1 MLTADTIRQGEAF
14 ATVLRVRSPR
24 VLLPA
29 DPSEEELAR
38 DFSLSGA
45 DKTEIRRC
53 RGDEH
58 RRRFA
63 LQLCVLRKTGRFLDS
78 YRQVPTR
85 ILTHLSRQLDL
96 SPVLFVSEAERSA
109 TEYDY
114 QERIRQYLGW
124 QSFDHWAEDELTRW
138 LEMRAAEG
146 TLTAD
151 LLQQAEG
158 LLCSS
163 RVVLPASSSLER
175 LVASAA
181 AQAQQAVF
189 ARIAEHLPSAL
200 RKDLDTLLNVAPSDY
215 RSALLRL
222 KEYPPEA
229 SAGVILA
236 YVARYQQ
243 VHDLVANRIDLG
255 MINPGVVRHLAL
267 LAKRYDVHALKR
279 FAPAKRHAML
289 ACFLVEAERSLLD
302 HLVEMH
308 DQYLTTMWRRARHA
322 FEERHR
328 QLRRRAREGVETVL
342 LAIDILL
349 ATPADGDAVRAEV
362 NQRVGFEHL
371 REAAQSC
378 REFQRLEERGQLD
391 ELCARYTTLRRYLP
405 AFFSLPFAGEK
416 GSEELLAALRLLR
429 RLDAGKIEDLPKS
442 APCHFVPAAWRPAL
456 YRDDG
461 ALDRRVWVIALSQA
475 VRDALRAGDVYLPG
489 SRHHVSFWNLVYD
502 EQRWAAERKSA
513 YASLALPTEAET
525 VLGKLRQEYTDAVGR
540 AAGGLNE
547 TAFASMCDGRLQ
559 LKRADALEIPERTR
573 QLRHAIETALPRV
586 RIEQLLQEVDRHC
599 GFTREL
605 RPIGGY
611 EPRLS
616 NLYQSQLAA
625 LIAHGTNLGIA
636 AMGQSAE
643 GITADMLQ
651 HVSRF
656 FLTDATLK
664 SVNAVVVNFHHRLG
678 FSGLWGTGSASS
690 SDGQRFGIQASSL
703 LASFYPRY
711 FGYYERSITVY
722 THTSDQ
728 YSVFGTRAISCSAR
742 EALYVLDGLL
752 ENDTILRLHE
762 HSTDTHGFTEQLF
775 GLCYLLGYT
784 FMPRLRDLADQ
795 QLYRVDPEIAPGA
808 LRPLLRAGLDFPLL
822 GEQWDQLV
830 RVAASL
836 RNRVASAHVVLQRLA
851 NASPADR
858 VAKALTTLGRI
869 VKTIYILR
877 YIHEEDLRRRV
888 QLQLNRGESRHALAR
903 WLFFGNR
910 GEFRSGDY
918 EEIMNKASCLSLLS
932 NAVLV
937 WNTMAIMKIVTQ
949 LRAAGENVAD
959 EDLARV
965 SPLMHQHVIPN
976 GTYHFARSNLGDNRE

>member
-1 MLTADTIRQGEAF
+1 MLTAEITQSAPF
-14 ATVLRVRSPR
+14 VRGRPAR
-24 VLLPA
+24 VLLPV
-29 DPSEEELAR
+29 DPGDDELAR
-38 DFSLSGA
+38 DFSLSEA
-45 DKTEIRRC
+45 DKVEVRQC
-53 RGDEH
+53 RGDDN

-63 LQLCVLRKTGRFLDS
+63 LQLCVVRKYGRFLGS
-78 YRQVPTR
+78 YQQVPVK
-85 ILTHLSRQLDL
+85 ILTHLSLSRQLEL
-96 SPVLFVSEAERSA
+96 SPVLFVPDIERGA
-109 TEYDY
+109 TESDY
-114 QERIRQYLGW
+114 QERIRRYLGYRA
-124 QSFDHWAEDELTRW
+124 FDQRVQDELIQW
-138 LEMRAAEG
+138 LEIRATEG
-146 TLTAD
+146 ILPAD
-151 LLQQAEG
+151 LLRQTEG
-158 LLCSS
+158 LLRSWQ
-163 RVVLPASSSLER
+163 VVLPASSSLER

-181 AQAQQAVF
+181 AQAQQTVF
-189 ARIAEHLPSAL
+189 VRIAEHLPPAL
-200 RKDLDTLLNVAPSDY
+200 CEDLDALLQVAPGDY

-229 SAGVILA
+229 SAAAIRS
-236 YVARYQQ
+236 YVTRYRQ
-243 VHDLVANRIDLG
+243 VHDLVVNRIDPE
-255 MINPGVVRHLAL
+255 MINSGVVRHLAL
-267 LAKRYDVHALKR
+267 LAKRYDVYALKR

-289 ACFLVEAERSLLD
+289 ACFLVEAERNLLD

-308 DQYLTTMWRRARHA
+308 DHYLTTMWRRARHA
-322 FEERHR
+322 LEERHR

-349 ATPADGDAVRAEV
+349 APPADGEDLRAQV
-362 NQRVGFEHL
+362 SQRVGLEQL
-371 REAAQSC
+371 QEAAQSC
-378 REFQRLEERGQLD
+378 REFKRLEERGQLD
-391 ELCARYTTLRRYLP
+391 ELCARYVNLRRYLP
-405 AFFSLPFAGEK
+405 AFFSLPFAGAR
-416 GSEELLAALRLLR
+416 GSEELLGALMLLR
-429 RLDAGKIEDLPKS
+429 RLDAGKIDELPKN
-442 APCHFVPAAWRPAL
+442 APCHFVPAAWRAAL

-461 ALDRRVWVIALSQA
+461 TLDRRVWIIALSQA
-475 VRDALRAGDVYLPG
+475 VRDALRAGDLYLPG

-513 YASLALPTEAET
+513 YDALVLPTEAEA
-525 VLGKLRQEYTDAVGR
+525 VLDKLRQEYTDAAGR
-540 AAGGLNE
+540 AARGLDDNP
-547 TAFASMCDGRLQ
+547 FASVCDGRLLQ
-559 LKRADALEIPERTR
+559 LKQSDTLEIPERTR
-573 QLRHAIETALPRV
+573 QVRHAIETGLPRI
-586 RIEQLLQEVDRHC
+586 RIEELLEEVDRRC
-599 GFTREL
+599 GFIREL

-616 NLYQSQLAA
+616 NLYHSQLAA

-636 AMGQSAE
+636 AMGHSAE

-656 FLTDATLK
+656 FLTEATLK
-664 SVNAVVVNFHHRLG
+664 AANAAMVNFHHRLG
-678 FSGLWGTGSASS
+678 FSKLWGAGSISS

-711 FGYYERSITVY
+711 FGYYERAVTLY

-728 YSVFGTRAISCSAR
+728 YSVFSTRAISCSAR

-752 ENDTILRLHE
+752 ENDTILRPRE

-775 GLCYLLGYT
+775 GLCYLLGYS

-795 QLYRVDPEIAPGA
+795 QLYRVDQGNPPES
-808 LRPLLRAGLDFPLL
+808 LRPLLHGGLDFSLL

-836 RNRVASAHVVLQRLA
+836 RNRVARAHVVLQRLA

-858 VAKALTTLGRI
+858 VAKALTTLGRV

-877 YIHEEDLRRRV
+877 YIHEEELRQRV

-903 WLFFGNR
+903 WLFFANR
-910 GEFRSGDY
+910 GEFRTGDY

-937 WNTMAIMKIVTQ
+937 WNTVAITKIVTQ
-949 LRAAGENVAD
+949 LRGAGETIAD
-959 EDLARV
+959 EDLVRI

-976 GTYHFARSNLGDNRE
+976 GTYHFARSEPGDDIA

>member
-1 MLTADTIRQGEAF
+1 MCT
-14 ATVLRVRSPR
+14 
-24 VLLPA
+24 
-29 DPSEEELAR
+29 
-38 DFSLSGA
+38 
-45 DKTEIRRC
+45 
-53 RGDEH
+53 
-58 RRRFA
+58 
-63 LQLCVLRKTGRFLDS
+63 
-78 YRQVPTR
+78 
-85 ILTHLSRQLDL
+85 
-96 SPVLFVSEAERSA
+96 
-109 TEYDY
+109 
-114 QERIRQYLGW
+114 
-124 QSFDHWAEDELTRW
+124 
-138 LEMRAAEG
+138 AEG
-146 TLTAD
+146 TLPAN

-158 LLCSS
+158 LLRSW
-163 RVVLPASSSLER
+163 RVVLPAPSSLER
-175 LVASAA
+175 LVAAAA
-181 AQAQQAVF
+181 AQAQQAIFV
-189 ARIAEHLPSAL
+189 RIAERLPPVL
-200 RKDLDTLLNVAPSDY
+200 CEDLDDILKVAPSDY

-229 SAGVILA
+229 SAPVILA
-236 YVARYQQ
+236 YVTRYRQ

-255 MINPGVVRHLAL
+255 TINPGVVRHLAL
-267 LAKRYDVHALKR
+267 LAKRYDAHALKR

-328 QLRRRAREGVETVL
+328 QFRRRAREGVETVL

-349 ATPADGDAVRAEV
+349 APPADGDDVRAQV
-362 NQRVGFEHL
+362 SQRVGFEHL
-371 REAAQSC
+371 HEAAQSC

-391 ELCARYTTLRRYLP
+391 ELCARYTNLRRYLP

-416 GSEELLAALRLLR
+416 GSDELLAALRLLR
-429 RLDAGKIEDLPKS
+429 RLDAGKIEELPKD
-442 APCHFVPAAWRPAL
+442 APCHFVPAAWRVAL
-456 YRDDG
+456 YREDG
-461 ALDRRVWVIALSQA
+461 NLDRRIWVIALSQA
-475 VRDALRAGDVYLPG
+475 VRDALRAGDLYLPG

-502 EQRWAAERKSA
+502 EERWTAERKRA
-513 YASLALPTEAET
+513 YGALVLPTEAEA
-525 VLGKLRQEYTDAVGR
+525 VLGRLRQEYTDTVGR
-540 AAGGLNE
+540 AARGLDENPS
-547 TAFASMCDGRLQ
+547 ASVCDGRLQ

-573 QLRHAIETALPRV
+573 QLRHAIETGLPRV
-586 RIEQLLQEVDRHC
+586 RIEELLQEVDRHC

-636 AMGQSAE
+636 AMGHSAE

-656 FLTDATLK
+656 FLSDATLK
-664 SVNAVVVNFHHRLG
+664 TVNSVVVNFHHRLG
-678 FSGLWGTGSASS
+678 FSGLWGAGSASS

-711 FGYYERSITVY
+711 FGYYERAITLY

-728 YSVFGTRAISCSAR
+728 YSVFGIRAISCSAR

-752 ENDTILRLHE
+752 ENDTILRPHE

-775 GLCYLLGYT
+775 GLCYLLGYS

-795 QLYRVDPEIAPGA
+795 QLYRVDPEIPPEG
-808 LRPLLRAGLDFPLL
+808 LRPLLRAGLDLHLL
-822 GEQWDQLV
+822 GEQWDHLV

-903 WLFFGNR
+903 WLFFANR

-932 NAVLV
+932 NAVLL
-937 WNTMAIMKIVTQ
+937 WNTMAITKIITQ
-949 LRAAGENVAD
+949 LRAAGETIAD
-959 EDLARV
+959 EDLARI
-965 SPLMHQHVIPN
+965 SPLMYQHVIPN
-976 GTYHFARSNLGDNRE
+976 GTYHFARSKPGNDLA

>member
-1 MLTADTIRQGEAF
+1 MLTADTIIRSEALTT
-14 ATVLRVRSPR
+14 AARVRSPR
-24 VLLPA
+24 VLLPV

-38 DFSLSGA
+38 DFSLSES
-45 DKTEIRRC
+45 DKREVRRC
-53 RGDEH
+53 RGDDH

-63 LQLCVLRKTGRFLDS
+63 LQLCVLRKTGRFLDG

-96 SPVLFVSEAERSA
+96 SPVLFVSDTERSA

-114 QERIRQYLGW
+114 QERIRQHLGW
-124 QSFDHWAEDELTRW
+124 QTFDPHAEEELTRW

-146 TLTAD
+146 TLPAD

-158 LLCSS
+158 LLRSW

-175 LVASAA
+175 LVASVA

-189 ARIAEHLPSAL
+189 VRIAEHLPPVL
-200 RKDLDTLLNVAPSDY
+200 CQDLDALLELAPNDY
-215 RSALLRL
+215 RSGLLRL

-229 SAGVILA
+229 SAGAILA
-236 YVARYQQ
+236 YVERYRQA
-243 VHDLVANRIDLG
+243 HELAANRIDLG
-255 MINPGVVRHLAL
+255 MINPGLVRHLAL
-267 LAKRYDVHALKR
+267 LTKRYDVHALKR
-279 FAPAKRHAML
+279 FAPAKRHAIL
-289 ACFLVEAERSLLD
+289 ACFLVEAERNLLD
-302 HLVEMH
+302 QLVEMH
-308 DQYLTTMWRRARHA
+308 DQYLTTMWRRARRA
-322 FEERHR
+322 FEERQR

-349 ATPADGDAVRAEV
+349 APPAAGEDVRAQV
-362 NQRVGFEHL
+362 SQRVGLEQLH
-371 REAAQSC
+371 EAAQNC

-391 ELCARYTTLRRYLP
+391 ELCARYVNLRRYLP
-405 AFFSLPFAGEK
+405 AFFSLPFAGER
-416 GSEELLAALRLLR
+416 GSEELLAALGLLR
-429 RLDAGKIEDLPKS
+429 RLDAGQLDELPKD
-442 APCHFVPAAWRPAL
+442 APCHFVPAAWRAAL

-461 ALDRRVWVIALSQA
+461 TLDRRVWVIALSQA
-475 VRDALRAGDVYLPG
+475 VRDALRAGDLYLPR

-513 YASLALPTEAET
+513 YGVLVLPTEAEA
-525 VLGKLRQEYTDAVGR
+525 VVGKLRQEYTEAAGR
-540 AAGGLNE
+540 AARGLDENP
-547 TAFASMCDGRLQ
+547 FASVCDGKLQ
-559 LKRADALEIPERTR
+559 LKRPDALEIPERTR
-573 QLRHAIETALPRV
+573 QLRHAIEASLPRV
-586 RIEQLLQEVDRHC
+586 RIEELLQEVDRHC

-611 EPRLS
+611 EPRLL

-636 AMGQSAE
+636 AMGHSAE

-656 FLTDATLK
+656 FLTETTLK
-664 SVNAVVVNFHHRLG
+664 AANAALVNFHHRLE
-678 FSGLWGTGSASS
+678 FSGLWGTGIASS

-711 FGYYERSITVY
+711 FGYYERAVTLY

-728 YSVFGTRAISCSAR
+728 YSVFSTRAISCTAR

-752 ENDTILRLHE
+752 ENDTILRPRE
-762 HSTDTHGFTEQLF
+762 HFTDTHGFTEQLF
-775 GLCYLLGYT
+775 GLCYLLGFS

-795 QLYRVDPEIAPGA
+795 QLYRVGSEIAPEA
-808 LRPLLRAGLDFPLL
+808 LRPLLRAGLDLALL

-836 RNRVASAHVVLQRLA
+836 RNRVANAHVVLQRLA

-877 YIHEEDLRRRV
+877 YIHEEEPRRRV

-903 WLFFGNR
+903 WLFFANR
-910 GEFRSGDY
+910 GEFRTGDY

-932 NAVLV
+932 NAALV
-937 WNTMAIMKIVTQ
+937 WNTLAITKIVTQ
-949 LRAAGENVAD
+949 LRAAGETVPD
-959 EDLARV
+959 EDLARI

-976 GTYHFARSNLGDNRE
+976 GTYRFAAPKPANDVG

>member
-1 MLTADTIRQGEAF
+1 MLTADTIIQTQPF
-14 ATVLRVRSPR
+14 AAVSRGHSPR
-24 VLLPA
+24 VVLPV
-29 DPSEEELAR
+29 DPGEEELAR
-38 DFSLSGA
+38 DFSLSEA
-45 DKTEIRRC
+45 DKVEVRQC
-53 RGDEH
+53 RGDDN

-63 LQLCVLRKTGRFLDS
+63 LQLCVVRKHGRFLGS
-78 YRQVPTR
+78 YRQVPVK
-85 ILTHLSRQLDL
+85 ILIHLSRQLEL
-96 SPVLFVSEAERSA
+96 SPVLFVPDIERGA
-109 TEYDY
+109 TESEY
-114 QERIRQYLGW
+114 QERIRRYLGYRA
-124 QSFDHWAEDELTRW
+124 FDQRFQEELTQW
-138 LEMRAAEG
+138 LEIRATEG
-146 TLTAD
+146 VLPAD
-151 LLQQAEG
+151 LLQQTES
-158 LLCSS
+158 LLRSWQ
-163 RVVLPASSSLER
+163 VVLPAASTLER

-181 AQAQQAVF
+181 AQAQQAIFV
-189 ARIAEHLPSAL
+189 RIAEHLSPASCE
-200 RKDLDTLLNVAPSDY
+200 DLDALLKVATGDY

-229 SAGVILA
+229 SAAVILA
-236 YVARYQQ
+236 YVTRYRQ
-243 VHDLVANRIDLG
+243 VHDLVSNRIDLG
-255 MINPGVVRHLAL
+255 MINRGLVRHLAL

-289 ACFLVEAERSLLD
+289 ACFLLEAERSLLD

-342 LAIDILL
+342 LAIDVLL
-349 ATPADGDAVRAEV
+349 ALPSDGEDVRAQV
-362 NQRVGFEHL
+362 SQRVSLEQLH
-371 REAAQSC
+371 EAAQSC

-391 ELCARYTTLRRYLP
+391 ELCARYTNLRRYLP

-416 GSEELLAALRLLR
+416 GSEELLAALGLLR
-429 RLDAGKIEDLPKS
+429 RLDADEIDELPRD
-442 APCHFVPAAWRPAL
+442 APCRFVPAAWRAAL

-461 ALDRRVWVIALSQA
+461 TVDRRVWVIALSQA
-475 VRDALRAGDVYLPG
+475 VRDALRAGDLYLPC

-502 EQRWAAERKSA
+502 EQRWAAERERA
-513 YASLALPTEAET
+513 YGALVLPTEAEN
-525 VLGKLRQEYTDAVGR
+525 VLGRVRQEYTEAAGR
-540 AAGGLNE
+540 AERGLDKNP
-547 TAFASMCDGRLQ
+547 FASVVDGRLH
-559 LKRADALEIPERTR
+559 LKRPDALEIPERTR
-573 QLRHAIETALPRV
+573 QLRHAIETGLPRV
-586 RIEQLLQEVDRHC
+586 RIEELLQDVDRHC
-599 GFTREL
+599 CFTREL

-611 EPRLS
+611 EPRPS

-636 AMGQSAE
+636 AMGHSAE
-643 GITADMLQ
+643 GITADMLH

-664 SVNAVVVNFHHRLG
+664 AANAVVVNFHHHLG
-678 FSGLWGTGSASS
+678 FSGLWGMGGISS
-690 SDGQRFGIQASSL
+690 SDGQRFGIQATSL

-711 FGYYERSITVY
+711 FGYYERAITLY

-728 YSVFGTRAISCSAR
+728 YSVFATRAISCSAR

-752 ENDTILRLHE
+752 ENDTILCPRE

-775 GLCYLLGYT
+775 GLCYLLGYS

-795 QLYRVDPEIAPGA
+795 QLYRVDPEIAPEA
-808 LRPLLRAGLDFPLL
+808 LRPLLRAGLDLSLL
-822 GEQWDQLV
+822 AEQWDQLV

-858 VAKALTTLGRI
+858 VAKALTTLGLI

-877 YIHEEDLRRRV
+877 YVHEEDLRRRV

-903 WLFFGNR
+903 WLFFANR

-937 WNTMAIMKIVTQ
+937 WNTMAIMKIITQ
-949 LRAAGENVAD
+949 LRAAGENIVD
-959 EDLARV
+959 EDLARI
-965 SPLMHQHVIPN
+965 SPLMYQHVIPN
-976 GTYHFARSNLGDNRE
+976 GTYHFARPNSANDDA